1 MKTNNI
7 IPDNENL
14 QKNDQFDSNH
24 SNQDQ
29 TDLNPVSH
37 DPKKIEKELGEFLNK
52 KFGGNVKIISPSTL
66 PKPEEISRKDR
77 LKSKKQI
84 LNFNLKPEELI
95 SYLDQYVVKQK
106 KAKSI
111 LSTKICTHFNRV
123 RHSQTSDEGVSKIT
137 GNIKAN
143 ILMFGPTG
151 IGKTYLIKLIAKK
164 IGVPFVK
171 ADATKFSET
180 GYVGG
185 DVEDLIRDLVKEAND
200 DIELAQCGIVYIDE
214 IDKIASSP
222 NVIGSQVSKTG
233 VQRAL
238 LKPMEETDVDLK
250 VPHDPVSMMQE
261 LEAFQKTGKRSK
273 RSVNTANILFIVSG
287 AFSELSDVIKKRLS
301 KQNIGFGAKLINLQ
315 SDDELIK
322 KTKTQD
328 LVEFGFESEFI
339 GRLPVRCILDTLSEN
354 DLYSILKIPN
364 NPVILSKR
372 LDFKAYGI
380 NIVFTDSAL
389 KLLAKKAHEENTGAR
404 GLVSVVEGSL
414 ILFEEKLPSHSIS
427 TFTINQDVLND
438 PESHLTDLLS
448 NKHSLELEKLYKNSF
463 FEYKNY
469 ILEYLKNNWKTL
481 SLRHGLT
488 LSQERCN
495 MVAIYFCNH
504 VMEIEDAVKKVKSFH
519 DSVKEIEVEVSKS
532 YDFNIIFEEDAID
545 FLIDQFI
552 NHKAT
557 NDEIL
562 SKLYDNF
569 YDGFILIREKTGKS
583 SFFISKTALT
593 DHETYLNNLIKKE
606 IT

>member
-1 MKTNNI
+1 MKKNNI
-7 IPDNENL
+7 STSIKEQEPENKSIKYQIPL
-14 QKNDQFDSNH
+14 
-24 SNQDQ
+24 NQ
-29 TDLNPVSH
+29 

-52 KFGGNVKIISPSTL
+52 KFGGNVKIITPSVL
-66 PKPEEISRKDR
+66 PKPESTSGKPAS
-77 LKSKKQI
+77 KGKKQF
-84 LNFNLKPEELI
+84 LKFNIKPRELI
-95 SYLDQYVVKQK
+95 AYLDQYVVKQT

-111 LSTKICTHFNRV
+111 LSTKICTHFNRI
-123 RHSQTSDEGVSKIT
+123 RHSQVTNEGVSKIT
-137 GNIKAN
+137 GNIKSN

-222 NVIGSQVSKTG
+222 NVIGSQVSRTG

-261 LEAFQKTGKRSK
+261 LEAFQRTGKRS
-273 RSVNTANILFIVSG
+273 RRRVNTANILFIVSG
-287 AFSELSDVIKKRLS
+287 AFSDLTEVIKKRLN
-301 KQNIGFGAKLINLQ
+301 KQNIGFGSKLLQ
-315 SDDELIK
+315 PQKDDELLK
-322 KTKTQD
+322 QTKAQD

-339 GRLPVRCILDTLSEN
+339 GRLPIRCILDTLTQE
-354 DLYSILKIPN
+354 DLYSILKMPN

-372 LDFKAYGI
+372 LDFNAYGI
-380 NIVFTDSAL
+380 DIVFTDNAL
-389 KLLAKKAHEENTGAR
+389 KTLAKRAHKENTGAR
-404 GLVSVVEGSL
+404 GLVSVVEEAL
-414 ILFEEKLPSHSIS
+414 LDFEENLPSHTIS
-427 TFTINQDVLND
+427 KLTINQEVLDNPVACLD
-438 PESHLTDLLS
+438 DLLS
-448 NKHSLELEKLYKNSF
+448 NKNSLKWDKLYEKAF
-463 FEYKNY
+463 AQHKDY
-469 ILEYLKNNWKTL
+469 ILKYIKDNWKTF

-488 LSQERCN
+488 LSQVRCN
-495 MVAIYFCNH
+495 MVALYFCNH
-504 VMEIEDAVKKVKSFH
+504 VLEIEDAVKKIKKFH

-532 YDFNIIFEEDAID
+532 YDINIVFEEDAID
-545 FLIDQFI
+545 FIIEQFI
-552 NHKAT
+552 NHNAT

-562 SKLYDNF
+562 SKIYDNF
-569 YDGFILIREKTGKS
+569 YDGFNLIREKTGKS
-583 SFFISKTALT
+583 RFFISKAALT
-593 DHETYLNNLIKKE
+593 DHENYLNNLIRKE